1 MIAFLKGTIAEA
13 FPSRVLMEVQGV
25 GYEEIGRAHV

>member
-1 MIAFLKGTIAEA
+1 MIAYLTGILIEKQPAQII
-13 FPSRVLMEVQGV
+13 VEVQGV